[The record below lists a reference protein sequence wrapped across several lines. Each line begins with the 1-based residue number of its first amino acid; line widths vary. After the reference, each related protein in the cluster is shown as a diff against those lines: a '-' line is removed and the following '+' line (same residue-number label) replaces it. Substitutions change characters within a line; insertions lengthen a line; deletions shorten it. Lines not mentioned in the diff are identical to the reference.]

1 MADYFCPF
9 VRYSTFCSAISF
21 AIALACSGCNKAAP
35 AAVEMP
41 VAKVTTTAVAAL
53 ETIDTDEYTGQTE
66 ASEEVEVR
74 ARVFGYLKTIDFK
87 DGDFVQENQ
96 PLFTI
101 EPDEYEAIHN
111 QSLARIEVNQANL
124 TLAKAK
130 LARNEALVKAKAISV
145 EEYEESVAAAQTAEA
160 AISASRADANRTAV
174 DLKYTVVRAP
184 ISGRIDR
191 AFVSKGNLL
200 TGGQTNG
207 TLLTKIV
214 AEQPMYVYFD
224 VDERSLLRY
233 MRQREGTRESAPG
246 SLRTL
251 NIPCYL
257 QLADEKDFPHAG
269 TLDFISSSVN
279 RTTGT
284 ARLRGVFANTDR
296 ALASGMFVRLRIPVS
311 KPYQAL
317 LVPERALATD
327 QSLKF
332 VYVVGADG
340 KAERRIVELGSQ
352 RGEMRIITSGL
363 QAGEHV
369 ITKGLQRVKPGQKV
383 EGELVAA
390 PSIPAMMPV
399 ALPATAPT
407 PPPTTAPP
415 AAAPPGFAPPATAPP
430 AGSPATSPS
439 AFAPPAPAPPA
450 TAPRP
455 MNPNSPPASQL
466 PPSSP
471 QER

>member
-1 MADYFCPF
+1 MAARKFPLTGIEIA
-9 VRYSTFCSAISF
+9 RLCSVML
-21 AIALACSGCNKAAP
+21 IASVLACSGCGGAAP
-35 AAVEMP
+35 ATGEMP
-41 VAKVTTTAVAAL
+41 VAKVTTTAVVSQ
-53 ETIDTDEYTGQTE
+53 ETIDSDEYTGQTE

-101 EPDEYEAIHN
+101 EADEYEAIHN
-111 QSLARIEVNQANL
+111 QSVARIEVNQANL

-130 LARNEALVKAKAISV
+130 LARNDALLKAKAISV
-145 EEYEESVAAAQTAEA
+145 EEYEESLAAAQTAEA
-160 AISASRADANRTAV
+160 SIAAARADANRTAV
-174 DLKYTVVRAP
+174 DLKYTVVKAP
-184 ISGRIDR
+184 IAGRIDR
-191 AFVSKGNLL
+191 AFVTKGNLL

-214 AEQPMYVYFD
+214 AEQPMFVYFD

-233 MRQREGTRESAPG
+233 MRQREATRETAPG

-257 QLADEKDFPHAG
+257 QLADEKEFSHPG

-284 ARLRGVFANTDR
+284 ARLRGVFPNTDR
-296 ALASGMFVRLRIPVS
+296 ALASGLFVRLRIPVS
-311 KPYQAL
+311 KRYEAL
-317 LVPERALATD
+317 MIPERALATD

-340 KAERRIVELGSQ
+340 KAERRTVELGNQ
-352 RGEMRIITSGL
+352 RGEMRIITGGL
-363 QAGEHV
+363 KAGEHV
-369 ITKGLQRVKPGQKV
+369 IVKGLQRVKTGQKV
-383 EGELVAA
+383 EAEVVA
-390 PSIPAMMPV
+390 PPAMPAEMPEAPPV
-399 ALPATAPT
+399 TEPSEAPANAPPAALPATA
-407 PPPTTAPP
+407 A
-415 AAAPPGFAPPATAPP
+415 PGFVPAN
-430 AGSPATSPS
+430 
-439 AFAPPAPAPPA
+439 APPA

-455 MNPNSPPASQL
+455 LNPNAPPASQL
-466 PPSSP
+466 PPSPP